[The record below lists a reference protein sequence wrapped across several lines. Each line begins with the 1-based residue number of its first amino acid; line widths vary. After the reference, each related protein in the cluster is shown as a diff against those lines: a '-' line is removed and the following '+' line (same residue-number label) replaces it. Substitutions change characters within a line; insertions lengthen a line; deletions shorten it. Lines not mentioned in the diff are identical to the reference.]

1 MPTIFK
7 FRTILSLIMSLLMA
21 HIPEMASAEIA
32 PKMISTQEFVE
43 QMSRQQAEAKVI
55 AQLDREEVQ
64 VELKKYG
71 VSAADAKMRLASLS
85 DSEVRQLATEMEGAQ
100 YGGVLGILLVVV
112 LVLLII
118 YLARRI

>member
-7 FRTILSLIMSLLMA
+7 FRTIISLFMSLLMA

-32 PKMISTQEFVE
+32 PQMISTQEVVE
-43 QMSRQQAEAKVI
+43 QMSRQQAQATVI

-85 DSEVRQLATEMEGAQ
+85 DSEIRQLATEMEGAQ
-100 YGGVLGILLVVV
+100 YGGVIGILLVVV